1 MCPSS
6 PKLPSHPGCHTT
18 GQSSPELDCS
28 VLIVGKIRRE
38 DPCLSVQLINSL
50 EFIIPGLIVRKKL
63 TSQKSTPLIRSI
75 RDQSQ
80 RANCAPAPPKL
91 ELYRQIQRIIV
102 YWSRGTRAETSMATS
117 TRFLLPSASYPA
129 FSKKLQDILK
139 DTMHNLKRQRKY
151 QNQTQ
156 IWQRCWNYQTGNL
169 KQLWLIG

>member
-1 MCPSS
+1 MCPSP
-6 PKLPSHPGCHTT
+6 PKLSSHPGCHTT

-28 VLIVGKIRRE
+28 VLVGKIRRE
-38 DPCLSVQLINSL
+38 DSCLSVRLIKSL
-50 EFIIPGLIVRKKL
+50 EFIIPGLIARRKL
-63 TSQKSTPLIRSI
+63 TSRKSTLLTRSI

-80 RANCAPAPPKL
+80 RANCSPPHPKL
-91 ELYRQIQRIIV
+91 ELYRQIQRVTV

-139 DTMHNLKRQRKY
+139 DTKHNLKRQSKY